1 MLATPPWEA
10 WRSPPAA
17 RLLLPSPLP
26 MRTIVEQSDDECI
39 SVRNCSHQRQRL
51 LSPGPIIDRR
61 SDAVDGR
68 ACASIEI
75 LTKYDPSKRLIAI
88 LIVENVM
95 RHVEN
100 ALSKEREKKPASN
113 TPRQS
118 ESSENDRDRKEKDR
132 KERSPGRSSKRR
144 KATRASPT
152 YSDSESSRSSR
163 SRSRSPR
170 RSRRKRRRTPPKK
183 RARSSSSSSRGT
195 YDDFDFVLP
204 EDECPFACR
213 QCHRGFYTIKEL
225 AEHEIRAHDMKIPCA
240 HCDKNAVSITKLA
253 AHMLFRHPAMEV
265 VCHYCDQ
272 KFGGPADK
280 LDKPAWD
287 DFRGHVYKEI
297 LKKKM
302 YEHSSKASGASSD
315 AVALRGVGRCP
326 HGAAVKCK
334 NFPNCPGAKC
344 IYSHGQ
350 CRYDITCNKS
360 TCPFDH
366 SNRPRVCMACINDMK
381 MCENLL
387 TYVVCE
393 TYVIIGSELAA
404 NRKPKEENVVDL
416 ERSKFHRF
424 S

>member
-1 MLATPPWEA
+1 MIGGEELSEKECGACKPAGSMKRQLISGEL
-10 WRSPPAA
+10 RSQ
-17 RLLLPSPLP
+17 LHMQP
-26 MRTIVEQSDDECI
+26 MEWVAYESIAF
-39 SVRNCSHQRQRL
+39 CS
-51 LSPGPIIDRR
+51 
-61 SDAVDGR
+61 AVDKF
-68 ACASIEI
+68 ACN
-75 LTKYDPSKRLIAI
+75 
-88 LIVENVM
+88 IVENVM

-100 ALSKEREKKPASN
+100 ALSKEREKKTASN

-118 ESSENDRDRKEKDR
+118 ESSENDRDRKDKDR
-132 KERSPGRSSKRR
+132 RDRSPGRS
-144 KATRASPT
+144 TDHLDDHVASEDVRLLRNVHEVLALPAVELT
-152 YSDSESSRSSR
+152 MILSH
-163 SRSRSPR
+163 
-170 RSRRKRRRTPPKK
+170 
-183 RARSSSSSSRGT
+183 
-195 YDDFDFVLP
+195 FVLP

-381 MCENLL
+381 LTFKCEALKTNDDNLVL
-387 TYVVCE
+387 RGGDGEVV
-393 TYVIIGSELAA
+393 Y
-404 NRKPKEENVVDL
+404 
-416 ERSKFHRF
+416 
-424 S
+424 